1 MATPVAGSGNQ
12 QDQYWPLPKFHFK
25 LEVDDLEANFQEI
38 TGMDAEVD
46 VIEYRHGDSPEFS
59 TIKMPGLRKSSDISL
74 KKGTF
79 TGDIKMYEWFNSI
92 AMNTIE
98 RKTVIISLLNEAGDA
113 EIIWTLTNAFPMKVV
128 GTDLNSSSS
137 EVAVEELVL
146 AHEGIEFTTP

>member
-1 MATPVAGSGNQ
+1 
-12 QDQYWPLPKFHFK
+12 
-25 LEVDDLEANFQEI
+25 
-38 TGMDAEVD
+38 
-46 VIEYRHGDSPEFS
+46 
-59 TIKMPGLRKSSDISL
+59 
-74 KKGTF
+74 
-79 TGDIKMYEWFNSI
+79 MYEWFNSI

-98 RKTVIISLLNEAGDA
+98 RKTVIISLLNETGDA